1 MNFKA
6 FVRAKAK
13 RALTDATIALYE
25 RDARSIL
32 GWLGAR
38 PLNVETAQDAEAW
51 LRSKTDK
58 PNTLQRWFTSLN
70 WLLAWKG
77 VDYKAKRPPK
87 ELNLNP
93 RTISDEEYDQAI
105 ARLRDPMER
114 LAVLISHE
122 AGWSPSDVVQIR
134 RADVDLTADRA
145 VIRRFRQKT
154 KAVGMPIFTEETT
167 AELRA
172 YLAADPDIDYLF
184 PGDNREGRPHRNR
197 TWVNAVLKRTGATFS
212 PRAFR
217 SNLATKWPGDNI
229 EGLMRQGMW
238 KTSSTIFQS
247 YRGNSLPKQTSSLD
261 AALGRTP
268 KDPKSTEDVPGY
280 G

>member
-1 MNFKA
+1 MNFKS
-6 FVRAKAK
+6 FVRAKA
-13 RALTDATIALYE
+13 RTALADSTLELYE
-25 RDARSIL
+25 RDVRGIL

-38 PLNVETAQDAEAW
+38 PLTVETAQDVEAW
-51 LRSKTDK
+51 FASRTKK
-58 PNTLQRWFTSLN
+58 PNTLQRWITSLN
-70 WLLAWKG
+70 WLLRWKG
-77 VDYKAKRPPK
+77 VDYQARRPRK

-122 AGWSPSDVVQIR
+122 TGWSPSDVVQIR
-134 RADVDLTADRA
+134 RADIDLSGDQA

-154 KAVGMPIFTEETT
+154 KAIGTPLLGKDLTD
-167 AELRA
+167 ELRA
-172 YLAADPDIDYLF
+172 YLAANPELDFIF
-184 PGDNREGRPHRNR
+184 PGDKRDGLPHRNR
-197 TWVNAVLKRTGATFS
+197 TWVNAVLKRTGAAFS

-238 KTSSTIFQS
+238 KDPRTIFQN
-247 YRGNSLPKQTSSLD
+247 YRGNSLPRQASSLE
-261 AALGRTP
+261 AAMGRLG

>member
-1 MNFKA
+1 MSFKS

-13 RALTDATIALYE
+13 HALADSTIALYE
-25 RDARSIL
+25 KDAHRIL
-32 GWLGAR
+32 GWLGSR
-38 PLNVETAQDAEAW
+38 PLTEETAQDAEAW
-51 LRSKTDK
+51 LRSRTDK
-58 PNTLQRWFTSLN
+58 PNTLQRWITSLN
-70 WLLAWKG
+70 WLLRWKG
-77 VDYKAKRPPK
+77 LEYQAKRPPK

-93 RTISDEEYDQAI
+93 RTIADEEWDHAVS
-105 ARLRDPMER
+105 RLRDPMER

-122 AGWSPSDVVQIR
+122 TGWSPSDVVQVR
-134 RADVDLTADRA
+134 RADVDLSGDRA

-154 KAVGMPIFTEETT
+154 KAVGTPVLTPETST
-167 AELRA
+167 ELRA
-172 YLAADPDIDYLF
+172 YLDLNPSLDYIF
-184 PGDNREGRPHRNR
+184 PGDLRDGTPHRNR

-238 KTSSTIFQS
+238 KTSSTIFQH

-261 AALGRTP
+261 AALGRAP
-268 KDPKSTEDVPGY
+268 KDEKPTEDVPGY